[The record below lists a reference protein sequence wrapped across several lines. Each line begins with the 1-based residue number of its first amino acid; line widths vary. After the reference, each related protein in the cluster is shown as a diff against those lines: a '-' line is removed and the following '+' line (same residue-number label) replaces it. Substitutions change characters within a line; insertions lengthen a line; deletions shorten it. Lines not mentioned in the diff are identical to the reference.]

1 MDEISKT
8 PPNEPSICIPRVF
21 SSVTKETVLN
31 VINTF
36 TLGKIKSIDIIKIK
50 CEAGKSESYQKVF
63 IHFDTWNSNKTAK
76 HIRDTLLSGEE
87 VKIIYDTPWFWKLSA
102 NKSKKN

>member
-1 MDEISKT
+1 METKIQLS
-8 PPNEPSICIPRVF
+8 PNEPSICIPRMF

-36 TLGKIKSIDIIKIK
+36 ALGKIKSIDIIKIK
-50 CEAGKSESYQKVF
+50 CEGGNSESYQKVF

-76 HIRDTLLSGEE
+76 QVRDMLLTGEE
-87 VKIIYDTPWFWKLSA
+87 VKIIYDSPWFWKLFA
-102 NKSKKN
+102 NKSQKN